1 MYPKKCYERIGRMN
15 LSNFCLSGNCLIQ
28 LNWIILIPLF
38 LIIGFLISRFV
49 TRFYNPAKKIQSHLV
64 KIAEG
69 LQKYKKENNQVLE
82 VSNLKPLFVEE
93 PFKHLWAE
101 YEDTLHLVRAPDGE
115 PISIRATA
123 SSEIYFSKE
132 SVIDTQIDAEFF
144 RHLPGILT
152 GIGIIG
158 TFSGLVWG
166 LFLFNPADPVD
177 TLGTL
182 LQEVT
187 SAFIGSGLAIFAAI
201 GITFFEKTTINKC
214 YRLLEVVN
222 NRIDDLFSKGVGEEY
237 LYRLV
242 SASEKN
248 SANTASLK
256 DALIEDLKKLMHEVA
271 DKQISAQLQSSQNI
285 SSQISGA
292 IKEGLDG
299 PMNELMDVV
308 KKASGEQG
316 GAVTGMLENLLSAF
330 MAKIDQTFGSQ
341 IQNINSAIQKS
352 SDSMTMVQEAMTR
365 LIADISGAGQ
375 KATSEMSAKME
386 ESMAKAALAQEQMN
400 QQLRSFVE
408 ELRKLILEQ
417 QSQTKQAMDET
428 MQKIL
433 FELEKSISV
442 ISAERENQAVADKAR
457 AERLVAETEGLYSG
471 LTDNVVQLMS
481 DVKDAAFKTEENI
494 RAIQNAATGA
504 ISGMN
509 DGALVMQDAADRF
522 TKAGESIGTVFDKS
536 RVVTDQLEQTAATLQ
551 LASASVRTAFEKYD
565 ESRESVQAYVL
576 QLQNLVENAKKEAGL
591 SSQMLSDLERI
602 LSALQTAEKQSTD
615 YLNQVNSV
623 LKGSFQQ
630 FGQEMVA
637 QVEVLK
643 EKSDTLLTGSLGALE
658 GAVQSML
665 IQMTKLKKAE

>member
-1 MYPKKCYERIGRMN
+1 MN
-15 LSNFCLSGNCLIQ
+15 FLLN
-28 LNWIILIPLF
+28 LNWFILAPVLMVISF
-38 LIIGFLISRFV
+38 LLSRFV
-49 TRFYNPAKKIQSHLV
+49 TQYQNPAKKLQFELA
-64 KIAEG
+64 KIADG
-69 LQKYKKENNQVLE
+69 LQKYKKENIQILE
-82 VSNLKPLFVEE
+82 ISNLRPIFAEE

-115 PISIRATA
+115 PISMRATA
-123 SSEIYFSKE
+123 TSEIYFSKE
-132 SVIDTQIDAEFF
+132 SVVDTQIDADFF

-166 LFLFNPADPVD
+166 LMKFNPVEPDK
-177 TLGTL
+177 TLEL
-182 LQEVT
+182 LLHEVT
-187 SAFIGSGLAIFAAI
+187 SAFLGSGLAILAAI
-201 GITFFEKTTINKC
+201 LITYFEKTTLNKC
-214 YRLLEVVN
+214 YRLLETVN

-242 SASEKN
+242 SASEKS

-256 DALIEDLKKLMHEVA
+256 DALIDDLKQLMHEVA
-271 DKQISAQLQSSQNI
+271 DKQINAQLQSAQNI

-292 IKEGLDG
+292 IKESLDA
-299 PMNELMDVV
+299 PMKDLMDVV
-308 KKASGEQG
+308 AKASGEQG

-330 MAKIDQTFGSQ
+330 MAKIDETFGSQ
-341 IQNINSAIQKS
+341 IQNINAAIQKS

-365 LIADISGAGQ
+365 LITDISGAGQ

-417 QSQTKQAMDET
+417 QGQTKQAMDET

-442 ISAERENQAVADKAR
+442 ISAERENQAIADKAR

-471 LTDNVVQLMS
+471 LTDNVVQLMG

-509 DGALVMQDAADRF
+509 DGALVMRDAADRF
-522 TKAGESIGTVFDKS
+522 AKAGDSIGGVFDKS

-565 ESRESVQAYVL
+565 ESRESVQGYVL

-602 LSALQTAEKQSTD
+602 LGALQTAEKQSTD

-665 IQMTKLKKAE
+665 IQMTKLKKSE

>member
-1 MYPKKCYERIGRMN
+1 MNFRRIFVFYRIPIAV
-15 LSNFCLSGNCLIQ
+15 SLIV
-28 LNWIILIPLF
+28 
-38 LIIGFLISRFV
+38 IGFLLSRFV
-49 TRFYNPAKKIQSHLV
+49 TQYQNPAKKLQFELE
-64 KIAEG
+64 KIADG
-69 LQKYKKENNQVLE
+69 LQKYKKDNIQILDI
-82 VSNLKPLFVEE
+82 SNLKPIFAEE

-101 YEDTLHLVRAPDGE
+101 YEDTLHLVRAPDGA
-115 PISIRATA
+115 PISMRATA
-123 SSEIYFSKE
+123 TSEIYFSKE
-132 SVIDTQIDAEFF
+132 SVVDTQIDADFF

-166 LFLFNPADPVD
+166 LLKFNPVEPDK
-177 TLGTL
+177 TLEL
-182 LQEVT
+182 LLHEVT
-187 SAFIGSGLAIFAAI
+187 SAFLGSGLAILAAI
-201 GITFFEKTTINKC
+201 LITYFEKTTLNKC
-214 YRLLEVVN
+214 YRLLETVN

-242 SASEKN
+242 SASEKS

-256 DALIEDLKKLMHEVA
+256 DALIDDLKQLMHEVA
-271 DKQISAQLQSSQNI
+271 DKQINAQLQSAQNI

-292 IKEGLDG
+292 IKESLDA
-299 PMNELMDVV
+299 PMKDLMDVV
-308 KKASGEQG
+308 AKASGEQG

-330 MAKIDQTFGSQ
+330 MAKIDETFGSQ
-341 IQNINSAIQKS
+341 IQNINTAIQKS

-365 LIADISGAGQ
+365 LITDISGAGQ

-408 ELRKLILEQ
+408 ELRKLMLEQ
-417 QSQTKQAMDET
+417 QNQTKQAMDET

-471 LTDNVVQLMS
+471 LTDNVVQLMG

-494 RAIQNAATGA
+494 RAIQNAATDA

-509 DGALVMQDAADRF
+509 DGALVMRDAADRF
-522 TKAGESIGTVFDKS
+522 TQAGDSIGGVFDKS

-565 ESRESVQAYVL
+565 ESRESVQGYVL

-602 LSALQTAEKQSTD
+602 LGALQTAEKQSTD

-665 IQMTKLKKAE
+665 VQMTKLKKSE

>member
-1 MYPKKCYERIGRMN
+1 MN
-15 LSNFCLSGNCLIQ
+15 PSNFCPSGTCIFQ
-28 LNWIILIPLF
+28 LNWFILIPLF
-38 LIIGFLISRFV
+38 LTIGFLISDFIF
-49 TRFYNPAKKIQSHLV
+49 RFYNRAKRIQKQLV
-64 KIAEG
+64 TIADG
-69 LQKYKKENNQVLE
+69 LQACKNGSTRVLE
-82 VSNLKPLFVEE
+82 LSELKPLFLAE

-101 YEDTLHLVRAPDGE
+101 YEDTLHLLRAPDGE
-115 PISIRATA
+115 PVSMRATA
-123 SSEIYFSKE
+123 NSETYFSKE

-152 GIGIIG
+152 GLGIIG

-201 GITFFEKTTINKC
+201 AITYFEKTTINQS
-214 YRLLEVVN
+214 YRLLEDVN

-242 SASEKN
+242 SSSEKN
-248 SANTASLK
+248 SANTAILK

-271 DKQISAQLQSSQNI
+271 DKQINAQLQSSQAI
-285 SSQISGA
+285 STQISGA
-292 IKEGLDG
+292 IKEGLAG
-299 PMNELMDVV
+299 PMSELMDVV

-330 MAKIDQTFGSQ
+330 MAKIDETFGSQ
-341 IQNINSAIQKS
+341 IQNINIAIQKS
-352 SDSMTMVQEAMTR
+352 SDSMSMVQEAMTR
-365 LIADISGAGQ
+365 LISDISGAGQ
-375 KATSEMSAKME
+375 KATSEMSAKLE
-386 ESMAKAALAQEQMN
+386 ESMAKASLAQEQMN

-408 ELRKLILEQ
+408 ELRNLILEQ
-417 QSQTKQAMDET
+417 QSQTKQAIDET
-428 MQKIL
+428 MKNIL
-433 FELEKSISV
+433 IELEKSISV
-442 ISAERENQAVADKAR
+442 ISAERKNQAVADKVR
-457 AERLVAETEGLYSG
+457 AERLIAETEGLYSG

-494 RAIQNAATGA
+494 RAIQNAAAGA

-509 DGALVMQDAADRF
+509 DGALVMRDAAERF
-522 TKAGESIGTVFDKS
+522 TKAGDSIGTVFDKS
-536 RVVTDQLEQTAATLQ
+536 RLVTDQLEQTAATLQ
-551 LASASVRTAFEKYD
+551 LASSSVRAAFEKYD
-565 ESRESVQAYVL
+565 ESRESVQGYVL

-591 SSQMLSDLERI
+591 TSQMLSDLEKI

-623 LKGSFQQ
+623 LKSSFQQ
-630 FGQEMVA
+630 FGQEMVG

-643 EKSDTLLTGSLGALE
+643 DKSDTLLTGSLGALE

-665 IQMTKLKKAE
+665 IQMTKLKRSE

>member
-1 MYPKKCYERIGRMN
+1 
-15 LSNFCLSGNCLIQ
+15 
-28 LNWIILIPLF
+28 
-38 LIIGFLISRFV
+38 
-49 TRFYNPAKKIQSHLV
+49 
-64 KIAEG
+64 
-69 LQKYKKENNQVLE
+69 
-82 VSNLKPLFVEE
+82 
-93 PFKHLWAE
+93 
-101 YEDTLHLVRAPDGE
+101 
-115 PISIRATA
+115 
-123 SSEIYFSKE
+123 
-132 SVIDTQIDAEFF
+132 
-144 RHLPGILT
+144 
-152 GIGIIG
+152 
-158 TFSGLVWG
+158 
-166 LFLFNPADPVD
+166 
-177 TLGTL
+177 
-182 LQEVT
+182 
-187 SAFIGSGLAIFAAI
+187 
-201 GITFFEKTTINKC
+201 
-214 YRLLEVVN
+214 
-222 NRIDDLFSKGVGEEY
+222 
-237 LYRLV
+237 
-242 SASEKN
+242 
-248 SANTASLK
+248 
-256 DALIEDLKKLMHEVA
+256 
-271 DKQISAQLQSSQNI
+271 
-285 SSQISGA
+285 
-292 IKEGLDG
+292 
-299 PMNELMDVV
+299 MDVV
-308 KKASGEQG
+308 AKASGEQG

-330 MAKIDQTFGSQ
+330 MAKIDETFGSQ
-341 IQNINSAIQKS
+341 IQNINTAIQKS

-365 LIADISGAGQ
+365 LITDISGAGQ

-417 QSQTKQAMDET
+417 QNQTKQAMDET

-457 AERLVAETEGLYSG
+457 AARLVAETEGLYSG
-471 LTDNVVQLMS
+471 LTDNVVQLMG

-509 DGALVMQDAADRF
+509 DGALVMRDAAERF
-522 TKAGESIGTVFDKS
+522 TKAGDSIGSVFDKS
-536 RVVTDQLEQTAATLQ
+536 RIVTDQLEQTAATLQ

-565 ESRESVQAYVL
+565 ESRESVQSYVL

-602 LSALQTAEKQSTD
+602 LGALQPAEKQSTD

-665 IQMTKLKKAE
+665 IQMTKLKKSE

>member
-1 MYPKKCYERIGRMN
+1 MSFLVN
-15 LSNFCLSGNCLIQ
+15 
-28 LNWIILIPLF
+28 LNWLILVPVLAV
-38 LIIGFLISRFV
+38 IGFLLSRFI
-49 TRFYNPAKKIQSHLV
+49 TQYQNPAKKLQLELV

-69 LQKYKKENNQVLE
+69 LQKYKKENTQILE
-82 VSNLKPLFVEE
+82 ISNLREIFSVE
-93 PFKHLWAE
+93 PFRHLWAE

-115 PISIRATA
+115 PISMRAT
-123 SSEIYFSKE
+123 STSEIYFSKE
-132 SVIDTQIDAEFF
+132 SVVDTQIDADFF

-158 TFSGLVWG
+158 TFTGLVWG
-166 LFLFNPADPVD
+166 LFQFNPVEPDE
-177 TLGTL
+177 TLAL
-182 LQEVT
+182 LLHEVT
-187 SAFIGSGLAIFAAI
+187 SAFIGSGLAILAAI
-201 GITFFEKTTINKC
+201 LITFFEKTTLNKC
-214 YRLLEVVN
+214 YRLLETVN

-242 SASEKN
+242 SASEKS

-256 DALIEDLKKLMHEVA
+256 DALIDDLKQLMHEVA
-271 DKQISAQLQSSQNI
+271 DKQINAQLQSSQNI

-292 IKEGLDG
+292 IKEGLDA
-299 PMNELMDVV
+299 PMRDLMEVV
-308 KKASGEQG
+308 AKASGEQG

-330 MAKIDQTFGSQ
+330 MAKIDETFGSQ
-341 IQNINSAIQKS
+341 IQNINTAIEKS
-352 SDSMTMVQEAMTR
+352 SDSMMMVQEAMTR
-365 LIADISGAGQ
+365 LINDIAGAGQ

-417 QSQTKQAMDET
+417 QNQTKQAMDET

-433 FELEKSISV
+433 SELEKSISV
-442 ISAERENQAVADKAR
+442 ISAERENQALSDKAR
-457 AERLVAETEGLYSG
+457 SDRLVAETEGLYSG
-471 LTDNVVQLMS
+471 LTDNVVQLMT
-481 DVKDAAFKTEENI
+481 DVKAAAFKTEENI
-494 RAIQNAATGA
+494 QAIQNAATGA

-509 DGALVMQDAADRF
+509 DGALVMRDAADRF
-522 TKAGESIGTVFDKS
+522 TKAGDSIGGVFEQS
-536 RVVTDQLEQTAATLQ
+536 RVVTDQLGQTASTLQ

-565 ESRESVQAYVL
+565 ESRESVQSYVL
-576 QLQNLVENAKKEAGL
+576 QLQGLVENAKKEVGL
-591 SSQMLSDLERI
+591 SSQMLSDLQRI
-602 LSALQTAEKQSTD
+602 VDALQTAEKQSAD

-637 QVEVLK
+637 QVENLK
-643 EKSDTLLTGSLGALE
+643 SSSDTLLTGSLSALE

-665 IQMTKLKKAE
+665 MSVAKLKKSE

>member
-1 MYPKKCYERIGRMN
+1 MN
-15 LSNFCLSGNCLIQ
+15 FLLS
-28 LNWIILIPLF
+28 LNWFILAPVLIVISF
-38 LIIGFLISRFV
+38 LLSRFV
-49 TRFYNPAKKIQSHLV
+49 TQYQNPAKKLQFELA
-64 KIAEG
+64 KIADG
-69 LQKYKKENNQVLE
+69 LQKYKKENIQILE
-82 VSNLKPLFVEE
+82 ISNLKPIFSEE

-101 YEDTLHLVRAPDGE
+101 YEDTLHLVRTPDGE
-115 PISIRATA
+115 PISMRAT
-123 SSEIYFSKE
+123 STSEIYFSKE
-132 SVIDTQIDAEFF
+132 SVVDTQIDADFF

-152 GIGIIG
+152 GVGIIG

-166 LFLFNPADPVD
+166 LLKFNPVEPDK
-177 TLGTL
+177 TLEL
-182 LQEVT
+182 LLHEVT
-187 SAFIGSGLAIFAAI
+187 SAFLGSGLAILAAI
-201 GITFFEKTTINKC
+201 LITYFEKTTLNKC
-214 YRLLEVVN
+214 YRLLETVN

-242 SASEKN
+242 SASEKS

-256 DALIEDLKKLMHEVA
+256 DALIDDLKLLMHEVA
-271 DKQISAQLQSSQNI
+271 DKQINAQLQSAQNI

-292 IKEGLDG
+292 IKESLDA
-299 PMNELMDVV
+299 PMKDLMDVV
-308 KKASGEQG
+308 AKASGEQG

-330 MAKIDQTFGSQ
+330 MAKIDETFGSQ
-341 IQNINSAIQKS
+341 IQNINTAIQKS

-365 LIADISGAGQ
+365 LITDISGAGQ

-417 QSQTKQAMDET
+417 QNQTKQAMDET

-471 LTDNVVQLMS
+471 LTDNVVQLMG

-494 RAIQNAATGA
+494 RAIQDAATGA

-509 DGALVMQDAADRF
+509 DGALVMRDAADRF
-522 TKAGESIGTVFDKS
+522 TKAGDSIGGVFDKS

-565 ESRESVQAYVL
+565 ESRESVQGYVL

-602 LSALQTAEKQSTD
+602 LGALQTAEKQSTD

-665 IQMTKLKKAE
+665 VQMTKLKKPE

>member
-1 MYPKKCYERIGRMN
+1 MAPV
-15 LSNFCLSGNCLIQ
+15 LIV
-28 LNWIILIPLF
+28 
-38 LIIGFLISRFV
+38 IGFLLSRFV
-49 TRFYNPAKKIQSHLV
+49 TQYQNPAKKLQFELE
-64 KIAEG
+64 KIADG
-69 LQKYKKENNQVLE
+69 LQKYKKDNIQILDI
-82 VSNLKPLFVEE
+82 SNLKPIFAEE

-115 PISIRATA
+115 PISMRATA
-123 SSEIYFSKE
+123 TSEIYFSKE
-132 SVIDTQIDAEFF
+132 SVVDTQIDADFF

-166 LFLFNPADPVD
+166 LLKFNPVEPDK
-177 TLGTL
+177 TLEL
-182 LQEVT
+182 LLHEVT
-187 SAFIGSGLAIFAAI
+187 SAFLGSGLAILAAI
-201 GITFFEKTTINKC
+201 LITYFEKTTLNKC
-214 YRLLEVVN
+214 YRLLETVN

-242 SASEKN
+242 SASEKS

-256 DALIEDLKKLMHEVA
+256 DALIDDLKQLMHEVA
-271 DKQISAQLQSSQNI
+271 DKQINAQLQSAQNI

-292 IKEGLDG
+292 IKESLDA
-299 PMNELMDVV
+299 PMKDLMDVV
-308 KKASGEQG
+308 AKASGEQG

-330 MAKIDQTFGSQ
+330 MAKIDETFGSQ
-341 IQNINSAIQKS
+341 IQNINTAIQKS

-365 LIADISGAGQ
+365 LITDISGAGQ
-375 KATSEMSAKME
+375 KATFEMSAKME

-417 QSQTKQAMDET
+417 QNQTKQAMDET

-471 LTDNVVQLMS
+471 LTDNVVQLMG

-494 RAIQNAATGA
+494 RAIQNAATDA

-509 DGALVMQDAADRF
+509 DGALVMRDAADRF
-522 TKAGESIGTVFDKS
+522 TQAGDSIGGVFDKS

-565 ESRESVQAYVL
+565 ESRESVQGYVL

-602 LSALQTAEKQSTD
+602 LGALQTAEKQSTD

-665 IQMTKLKKAE
+665 VQMTKLKKSE

>member
-1 MYPKKCYERIGRMN
+1 MSFLVN
-15 LSNFCLSGNCLIQ
+15 
-28 LNWIILIPLF
+28 LNWLILVPVLAV
-38 LIIGFLISRFV
+38 IGFLLSRFF
-49 TRFYNPAKKIQSHLV
+49 TQYQNPAKKLQLELI

-69 LQKYKKENNQVLE
+69 LQKYKKENTQILE
-82 VSNLKPLFVEE
+82 ISNLTTIFAEE

-115 PISIRATA
+115 PISMRATA
-123 SSEIYFSKE
+123 TAELYFSKE
-132 SVIDTQIDAEFF
+132 SVVDTQIDADFF

-166 LFLFNPADPVD
+166 LFQFNPVEPDK
-177 TLGTL
+177 TLEL
-182 LQEVT
+182 LLHEVT
-187 SAFIGSGLAIFAAI
+187 SAFIGSGIAILAAI
-201 GITFFEKTTINKC
+201 GITYFEKTTLNKC
-214 YRLLEVVN
+214 YRLLETVN

-242 SASEKN
+242 SASEKS

-256 DALIEDLKKLMHEVA
+256 DALIDDLKQLMHEVA
-271 DKQISAQLQSSQNI
+271 DKQINAQLQSAQNF
-285 SSQISGA
+285 SSQVSGA
-292 IKEGLDG
+292 IKESLDA
-299 PMNELMDVV
+299 PMKDLMDVV
-308 KKASGEQG
+308 ARASGEQG

-330 MAKIDQTFGSQ
+330 MAKIDETFGSQ
-341 IQNINSAIQKS
+341 IQSINAAIQKS

-386 ESMAKAALAQEQMN
+386 ESMSKAALAQEQMN
-400 QQLRSFVE
+400 EQLRSFVE
-408 ELRKLILEQ
+408 ELRKLMLEQ
-417 QSQTKQAMDET
+417 QNQTKQAMDET

-442 ISAERENQAVADKAR
+442 ISAERENQVAADKAR
-457 AERLVAETEGLYSG
+457 TERLVAETEGLYSG
-471 LTDNVVQLMS
+471 LTDNVVQLMG

-509 DGALVMQDAADRF
+509 DGALVMRDAADRF
-522 TKAGESIGTVFDKS
+522 TKAGDSIGGVFDKS
-536 RVVTDQLEQTAATLQ
+536 RVVTDQLEQTASTLQ
-551 LASASVRTAFEKYD
+551 MASASVRTAFEKYD
-565 ESRESVQAYVL
+565 ESRESVQGYVL
-576 QLQNLVENAKKEAGL
+576 QLQTLVENARKEAGL
-591 SSQMLSDLERI
+591 STQMLSDLERI
-602 LSALQTAEKQSTD
+602 LGSLQAAEKQSTD
-615 YLNQVNSV
+615 YLNQVNAV

-637 QVEVLK
+637 QVEALK
-643 EKSDTLLTGSLGALE
+643 VSSDTLLTGSLSALE

-665 IQMTKLKKAE
+665 MSVAKLKKSE

>member
-1 MYPKKCYERIGRMN
+1 M
-15 LSNFCLSGNCLIQ
+15 SFLIN
-28 LNWIILIPLF
+28 LNWYVLAPVLAFIAF
-38 LIIGFLISRFV
+38 LILRFI
-49 TRFYNPAKKIQSHLV
+49 TQYQNPAKKLQFELI

-69 LQKYKKENNQVLE
+69 LQKYKKDYAQTLDIA
-82 VSNLKPLFVEE
+82 NLKPIFSAE

-101 YEDTLHLVRAPDGE
+101 YEDTLHLVRAPDGT
-115 PISIRATA
+115 PISLRATA
-123 SSEIYFSKE
+123 TSEIYFSKE
-132 SVIDTQIDAEFF
+132 SVVDTQIDADFY

-158 TFSGLVWG
+158 TFTGLVIG
-166 LFLFNPADPVD
+166 LYQFNPAEPD
-177 TLGTL
+177 TTL
-182 LQEVT
+182 ALLLHEVT
-187 SAFIGSGLAIFAAI
+187 SAFIGSGIAILAAI
-201 GITFFEKTTINKC
+201 LITYLEKTTLNRC
-214 YRLLEVVN
+214 YRLLETVN

-242 SASEKN
+242 SSSEKN

-256 DALIEDLKKLMHEVA
+256 DALINDLKQLMHEVA
-271 DKQISAQLQSSQNI
+271 DKQINAQIQSSQNI
-285 SSQISGA
+285 SSQIAQA
-292 IKEGLDG
+292 IKDGLEA
-299 PMNELMDVV
+299 PMGDLMKVV
-308 KKASGEQG
+308 EKASGEQG

-330 MAKIDQTFGSQ
+330 MAKIDETFGSQ
-341 IQNINSAIQKS
+341 IQNINTAIQKS

-365 LIADISGAGQ
+365 LITDISGAGQ

-386 ESMAKAALAQEQMN
+386 ESMSKAALAQEQMN

-417 QSQTKQAMDET
+417 QNQTKQAMDET

-433 FELEKSISV
+433 FELEKSIAI
-442 ISAERENQAVADKAR
+442 ISAERENQSVADKER
-457 AERLVAETEGLYSG
+457 ADRLVAETEGLYSG

-481 DVKDAAFKTEENI
+481 DVKEAAFKTEENI
-494 RAIQNAATGA
+494 RAIQNAATSA

-509 DGALVMQDAADRF
+509 DGALVMRDAANKFAD
-522 TKAGESIGTVFDKS
+522 AGETIGGVFDKS
-536 RVVTDQLEQTAATLQ
+536 KVVTDQLEQTASTLQ

-565 ESRESVQAYVL
+565 ESRESVQSYVL
-576 QLQNLVENAKKEAGL
+576 QLQGLVENAKKEVGL
-591 SSQMLSDLERI
+591 SSQMLADLQRI
-602 LSALQTAEKQSTD
+602 VDALQTAEKQSTD

-637 QVEVLK
+637 QVENLK
-643 EKSDTLLTGSLGALE
+643 SSSDTLLTGSLSALE

-665 IQMTKLKKAE
+665 MSVAKLKKSE

>member
-1 MYPKKCYERIGRMN
+1 MN
-15 LSNFCLSGNCLIQ
+15 FILS
-28 LNWIILIPLF
+28 LNWIILAPVLIAISF
-38 LIIGFLISRFV
+38 LMSRFV
-49 TRFYNPAKKIQSHLV
+49 TQYQKPAKKLQFELK
-64 KIAEG
+64 KIADS
-69 LQKYKKENNQVLE
+69 LQKYKKDNIQILE
-82 VSNLKPLFVEE
+82 ISNLKPIFTEE

-101 YEDTLHLVRAPDGE
+101 YEDTLHLLRAPDGE
-115 PISIRATA
+115 PISMRATA
-123 SSEIYFSKE
+123 TSEIYFSKE
-132 SVIDTQIDAEFF
+132 SVVDTQIDADFF

-166 LFLFNPADPVD
+166 LLKFKPLEPD
-177 TLGTL
+177 TSLVYL
-182 LQEVT
+182 LQEVN
-187 SAFIGSGLAIFAAI
+187 SAFLGSGLAILAAI
-201 GITFFEKTTINKC
+201 LITYFEKTTINKC
-214 YRLLEVVN
+214 YRLLEIVN

-242 SASEKN
+242 SASEKS

-256 DALIEDLKKLMHEVA
+256 DALIDDLKQLMHEVA
-271 DKQISAQLQSSQNI
+271 DKQINAQLQSAQNI

-292 IKEGLDG
+292 IKESLDA
-299 PMNELMDVV
+299 PMKDLMDVV
-308 KKASGEQG
+308 AKASGEQG

-330 MAKIDQTFGSQ
+330 MAKIDETFGSQ
-341 IQNINSAIQKS
+341 IQNINTAIQKS

-365 LIADISGAGQ
+365 LITDISGAGQ

-433 FELEKSISV
+433 LELEKSISV
-442 ISAERENQAVADKAR
+442 ISAERENQAFADKAR

-471 LTDNVVQLMS
+471 LTDNVVQLMG

-494 RAIQNAATGA
+494 RAIQSAATGA

-509 DGALVMQDAADRF
+509 DGALVMRDAADRF
-522 TKAGESIGTVFDKS
+522 TKAGDSIGGVFDKS
-536 RVVTDQLEQTAATLQ
+536 RTVTDQLEQTAATLQ

-565 ESRESVQAYVL
+565 ESRESVQSYVL

-591 SSQMLSDLERI
+591 SSQMLSDLEKI
-602 LSALQTAEKQSTD
+602 LGALQTAEKQSTD

-665 IQMTKLKKAE
+665 IQMTKLKKSE

>member
-1 MYPKKCYERIGRMN
+1 MAPV
-15 LSNFCLSGNCLIQ
+15 LIVISF
-28 LNWIILIPLF
+28 LLF
-38 LIIGFLISRFV
+38 RFV
-49 TRFYNPAKKIQSHLV
+49 TQYQNPAKKLQFELV
-64 KIAEG
+64 KIADG
-69 LQKYKKENNQVLE
+69 LQKYKKDNIQILDI
-82 VSNLKPLFVEE
+82 SNLKPIFAEE

-115 PISIRATA
+115 PISMRAT
-123 SSEIYFSKE
+123 STSEIYFSKE
-132 SVIDTQIDAEFF
+132 SVVDTQIDADFF

-166 LFLFNPADPVD
+166 LLKFNPVEPDQ
-177 TLGTL
+177 TLEL
-182 LQEVT
+182 LLHEVT
-187 SAFIGSGLAIFAAI
+187 SAFLGSGLAILAAI
-201 GITFFEKTTINKC
+201 LITYFEKTTLNKC
-214 YRLLEVVN
+214 YRLLETVN

-242 SASEKN
+242 SASEKS

-256 DALIEDLKKLMHEVA
+256 DALIDDLKQLMHEVA
-271 DKQISAQLQSSQNI
+271 DKQINAQLQSAQNI

-292 IKEGLDG
+292 IKESLDV
-299 PMNELMDVV
+299 PMKDLMDVV
-308 KKASGEQG
+308 AKASGEQG

-330 MAKIDQTFGSQ
+330 MAKIDETFGSQ
-341 IQNINSAIQKS
+341 IQNINTAIQKS

-365 LIADISGAGQ
+365 LITDISGAGQ

-457 AERLVAETEGLYSG
+457 AERLVEETEGLYSG
-471 LTDNVVQLMS
+471 LTDNVIQLMG

-494 RAIQNAATGA
+494 KAIQNAATGA

-509 DGALVMQDAADRF
+509 DGALVMRDAADRF
-522 TKAGESIGTVFDKS
+522 TQAGDCIGGVFDKS
-536 RVVTDQLEQTAATLQ
+536 RVVADQLEQTAATLQ

-565 ESRESVQAYVL
+565 ESRESVQGYVL

-602 LSALQTAEKQSTD
+602 LGALQTAEKQSAD

-665 IQMTKLKKAE
+665 VQMTKLKKSE

>member
-1 MYPKKCYERIGRMN
+1 MN
-15 LSNFCLSGNCLIQ
+15 FLLS
-28 LNWIILIPLF
+28 LNWFILAPVLIVISF
-38 LIIGFLISRFV
+38 LLSRFF
-49 TRFYNPAKKIQSHLV
+49 TQYQKPAKKLQFELE
-64 KIAEG
+64 KIADG
-69 LQKYKKENNQVLE
+69 LQKYKKDNIQILE
-82 VSNLKPLFVEE
+82 ISNLKPIFAEE
-93 PFKHLWAE
+93 PFRHLWAE

-115 PISIRATA
+115 PISMRATA
-123 SSEIYFSKE
+123 TSEIYFSKE
-132 SVIDTQIDAEFF
+132 SVVDTQIDADFF

-166 LFLFNPADPVD
+166 LLKFNPVEPDK
-177 TLGTL
+177 TLEL
-182 LQEVT
+182 LLHEVT
-187 SAFIGSGLAIFAAI
+187 SAFLGSGLAILAAI
-201 GITFFEKTTINKC
+201 LITYLEKTTLNKC
-214 YRLLEVVN
+214 YRLLETVN

-242 SASEKN
+242 SASEKS

-256 DALIEDLKKLMHEVA
+256 DALIDDLKQLMHEVA
-271 DKQISAQLQSSQNI
+271 DKQINAQLQSAQNI

-292 IKEGLDG
+292 IKESLDA
-299 PMNELMDVV
+299 PMKDLMDVV
-308 KKASGEQG
+308 AKASGEQG

-330 MAKIDQTFGSQ
+330 MAKIDETFGSQ
-341 IQNINSAIQKS
+341 IQNINTAIQKS

-365 LIADISGAGQ
+365 LITDISGAGQ

-471 LTDNVVQLMS
+471 LTDNVVQLMG

-494 RAIQNAATGA
+494 RAIQSAATGA

-509 DGALVMQDAADRF
+509 DGALVMRDAAERF
-522 TKAGESIGTVFDKS
+522 TKAGDSIGSVFDKS

-565 ESRESVQAYVL
+565 ESRESVQGYVL

-602 LSALQTAEKQSTD
+602 LGALQTAEKQSTD

-665 IQMTKLKKAE
+665 IQMTKLKKSE

>member
-1 MYPKKCYERIGRMN
+1 MSFLEN
-15 LSNFCLSGNCLIQ
+15 
-28 LNWIILIPLF
+28 LNWIILAPVLAFILF
-38 LIIGFLISRFV
+38 LI
-49 TRFYNPAKKIQSHLV
+49 TRFIFKYQKPAKKLQFELA
-64 KIAEG
+64 KIADG
-69 LQKYKKENNQVLE
+69 LQKYKKENTQILDLY
-82 VSNLKPLFVEE
+82 NLKPIFSTE
-93 PFKHLWAE
+93 PFQHLWAE

-115 PISIRATA
+115 PISMRATA
-123 SSEIYFSKE
+123 TSEIYFSKE
-132 SVIDTQIDAEFF
+132 SVVDTQIDADFF

-152 GIGIIG
+152 GVGIIG

-166 LFLFNPADPVD
+166 LIQFNPVEPDK
-177 TLGTL
+177 TLAL
-182 LQEVT
+182 LLHEVT
-187 SAFIGSGLAIFAAI
+187 SAFIGSGIAILAAI
-201 GITFFEKTTINKC
+201 VITYFEKTTLNQC
-214 YRLLEVVN
+214 YRLLETVN

-242 SASEKN
+242 SASEKS

-271 DKQISAQLQSSQNI
+271 DKQINAQLQSAQNI

-292 IKEGLDG
+292 IKDSLDE
-299 PMNELMDVV
+299 PMKDLMGVV
-308 KKASGEQG
+308 AKASGEQG

-330 MAKIDQTFGSQ
+330 MAKIDETFGSQ

-352 SDSMTMVQEAMTR
+352 SDSMIMVQEAMNR
-365 LIADISGAGQ
+365 LITDISGAGQ

-386 ESMAKAALAQEQMN
+386 ESMSKAALAQEQMN

-417 QSQTKQAMDET
+417 QNQTKQAMDET

-433 FELEKSISV
+433 SELEKSISL
-442 ISAERENQAVADKAR
+442 ISAERENQVVADKAR
-457 AERLVAETEGLYSG
+457 SENLVAETKGLYSG
-471 LTDNVVQLMS
+471 LTDNVVELMS
-481 DVKDAAFKTEENI
+481 DVKAAAFKTEENI

-509 DGALVMQDAADRF
+509 DGALVMREAADRF
-522 TKAGESIGTVFDKS
+522 TKAGDSVGNVFDKS
-536 RVVTDQLEQTAATLQ
+536 RVVTDQLEQTASTLQ
-551 LASASVRTAFEKYD
+551 LASSSVRTAFEKYD
-565 ESRESVQAYVL
+565 QSRESVQSYVL

-602 LSALQTAEKQSTD
+602 LGSLQTAEKQSID

-623 LKGSFQQ
+623 LTGSFKQ

-637 QVEVLK
+637 QVEALK
-643 EKSDTLLTGSLGALE
+643 VSSDTLLTGSLSALE

-665 IQMTKLKKAE
+665 MSVAKLKKSE